1 LTLSVAPAFLASTLQ
16 AQING
21 VPSSVTSPGFG
32 GHAVNGTPASV
43 TSLGPR
49 GITPGTNQRVT
60 FGTVP
65 VPPPPQNNHHDHQH
79 HRNDW
84 NSIGT
89 YYAVP
94 VAAPY
99 PLETQEVADENPE
112 DVDDQAGPT
121 IFDRHGARGYEY
133 IPPREAPVAYKQ
145 QEAAPDPA

>member
-1 LTLSVAPAFLASTLQ
+1 MRRWIPASVAALALSVAPAVLTTTLQ
-16 AQING
+16 EQING
-21 VPSSVTSPGFG
+21 VPSCVTSTGFR

-49 GITPGTNQRVT
+49 GITPTQNQRVT
-60 FGTVP
+60 LGTVP

-94 VAAPY
+94 VAVP
-99 PLETQEVADENPE
+99 
-112 DVDDQAGPT
+112 
-121 IFDRHGARGYEY
+121 
-133 IPPREAPVAYKQ
+133 
-145 QEAAPDPA
+145 